1 MNEGKNRLLECTEI
15 TAEAKVNTGKHAVP
29 YVAAKILTSCENYTI
44 IGSEQ
49 TNHWLCDKLDD
60 NSHNQTKPSRDKDC
74 IAKCKFGTLWLSGTD
89 VLSTKCRDSRE
100 HRGWHQKQEADYLL
114 NNADGGGIDQTT
126 LVCNDGN
133 NNKCNLNQTILAGDW
148 DSDL

>member
-1 MNEGKNRLLECTEI
+1 MNEGKNRLLACTEI

-89 VLSTKCRDSRE
+89 VLSTKCR
-100 HRGWHQKQEADYLL
+100 
-114 NNADGGGIDQTT
+114 
-126 LVCNDGN
+126 
-133 NNKCNLNQTILAGDW
+133 
-148 DSDL
+148 